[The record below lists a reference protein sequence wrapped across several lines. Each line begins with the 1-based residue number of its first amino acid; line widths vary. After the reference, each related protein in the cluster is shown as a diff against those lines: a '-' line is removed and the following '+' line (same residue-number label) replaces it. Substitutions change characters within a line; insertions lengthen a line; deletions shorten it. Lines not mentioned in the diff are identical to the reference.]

1 MPFELEEISLGNIKV
16 DIQKV
21 YPELED
27 LQVTPSG
34 VEKDFKSKKYGY
46 SNVKVKAIEIKERYL
61 EGYNLILVLSDN
73 SKLSIDISEYIG
85 TTELTQ
91 EQINAINNMNVSIE
105 NGEIMLDYDDK
116 VLAINFSLKDG
127 NLIVDD
133 NLNGADFNI
142 NENGEME
149 VLY

>member
-1 MPFELEEISLGNIKV
+1 MRIKIKKNIPMSISIKTT
-16 DIQKV
+16 KV
-21 YPELED
+21 YQELED
-27 LQVTPSG
+27 LEV
-34 VEKDFKSKKYGY
+34 
-46 SNVKVKAIEIKERYL
+46 NVKEHYLDGTNLVIEL
-61 EGYNLILVLSDN
+61 SNNQTLI
-73 SKLSIDISEYIG
+73 IDISEYIG

-105 NGEIMLDYDDK
+105 NGEIILEYDDK
-116 VLAINFSLKDG
+116 VLDINFSLEDK

>member
-1 MPFELEEISLGNIKV
+1 MEEIKFGKLKVNQEVKFGRLKV
-16 DIQKV
+16 DVVITGKI
-21 YPELED
+21 ED
-27 LQVTPSG
+27 V
-34 VEKDFKSKKYGY
+34 
-46 SNVKVKAIEIKERYL
+46 EIKEHSL
-61 EGYNLILVLSDN
+61 DGTNLVIELSN
-73 SKLSIDISEYIG
+73 NQTLIIDISEYIG

-105 NGEIMLDYDDK
+105 NGEIILEYDDK
-116 VLAINFSLKDG
+116 VLDINFSLEDK

>member
-1 MPFELEEISLGNIKV
+1 MRIKIKKNIPMSISIKTT
-16 DIQKV
+16 KV
-21 YPELED
+21 YQELED
-27 LQVTPSG
+27 LEV
-34 VEKDFKSKKYGY
+34 
-46 SNVKVKAIEIKERYL
+46 NVKEHYLDGTNLVIEL
-61 EGYNLILVLSDN
+61 SNNQTLI
-73 SKLSIDISEYIG
+73 IDISEYIG
-85 TTELTQ
+85 TTELTR

-105 NGEIMLDYDDK
+105 NGEIILEYDDK
-116 VLAINFSLKDG
+116 VLDINFSLEDK

>member
-1 MPFELEEISLGNIKV
+1 MSNKETLQQNNSRLSINNTDLASILNTINNLPSSGEVTVKEHYLDGTNLVIEL
-16 DIQKV
+16 
-21 YPELED
+21 
-27 LQVTPSG
+27 
-34 VEKDFKSKKYGY
+34 
-46 SNVKVKAIEIKERYL
+46 SN
-61 EGYNLILVLSDN
+61 NQTLI
-73 SKLSIDISEYIG
+73 IDISEYIG

-105 NGEIMLDYDDK
+105 NGEIILEYDDK
-116 VLAINFSLKDG
+116 VLDINFSLEDK